1 MHYGSLPSSYSNEY
15 PLKLYP
21 CHLEVALKQG
31 NLSMV
36 QFIATYLYTIFPG
49 FEFLKPVI
57 LSGGLTPDNVRD
69 AIEELSP
76 YGVDVSSGVEISPGK
91 KDISLVKKFVDNVR
105 RA

>member
-49 FEFLKPVI
+49 FELCPLYVDMAVE
-57 LSGGLTPDNVRD
+57 SGN
-69 AIEELSP
+69 IEL
-76 YGVDVSSGVEISPGK
+76 VEWLITRK
-91 KDISLVKKFVDNVR
+91 K
-105 RA
+105 